1 MKKHIKTNSK
11 TKKYLLGVVF
21 LITISNYLY
30 LFLFNKDSIKLSAG
44 FWGLIIWIIFVI
56 IGGGIYALGI
66 KSVIKRDDLPQTLK
80 DDYQNIDLSTCL
92 IYILILSN
100 LPCWYFLR
108 YSPIV
113 YLPMVILILA
123 TLIRSYI
130 LERNVMNDND
140 IKRNIIVSVIG
151 LVLILALLI
160 FEIFSFSSDIEFYHL
175 IMLGFMII
183 ILIALLI
190 ESLKERKKRKKLLQE
205 LDDELKE
212 KQ

>member
-1 MKKHIKTNSK
+1 MREVMKKHIK
-11 TKKYLLGVVF
+11 TKKYLLGAIF

-30 LFLFNKDSIKLSAG
+30 LFLFNKDSVKLSAG

-80 DDYQNIDLSTCL
+80 DDYQNIDFSTCL

-113 YLPMVILILA
+113 SLPMVILILV

-130 LERNVMNDND
+130 LERKTMSDND
-140 IKRNIIVSVIG
+140 IKINITASVVG
-151 LVLILALLI
+151 LICILALLI
-160 FEIFSFSSDIEFYHL
+160 FELFSFDSNIDYYQIVL
-175 IMLGFMII
+175 MGFGI
-183 ILIALLI
+183 ILFIVLLI
-190 ESLKERKKRKKLLQE
+190 ESLKERKKRKKLL
-205 LDDELKE
+205 
-212 KQ
+212 